1 MTKLNRSMISLFLV
15 GLFSTHSALAQTQA
29 NYDHPRV
36 CGSYGEQVG
45 HKALNAF
52 GNLSGSVLE
61 LPKNIINTSNQ
72 SNVFYGFTGGLFKG
86 IVNMA
91 GRIGVGVADL
101 VTIPL
106 PTKPIAYPL
115 YVWDDFDIDTTY
127 GDAYRLLKCTSETIP
142 AVQAPEPEPYVEPE
156 PVIESPAPE
165 SVHYPEIYEDT
176 SRKIDQL
183 FKEEMHK

>member
-1 MTKLNRSMISLFLV
+1 MTSSNRTMIPVLLVSFLTA
-15 GLFSTHSALAQTQA
+15 FAPESQAQNT
-29 NYDHPRV
+29 HPRV
-36 CGSYGEQVG
+36 CGSYGEIVG

-52 GNLSGSVLE
+52 GNLGGSVLE
-61 LPKNIINTSNQ
+61 LPKNVINTSNQ

-127 GDAYRLLKCTSETIP
+127 GEAYRLYQCTPKPKPI
-142 AVQAPEPEPYVEPE
+142 VQATEPE
-156 PVIESPAPE
+156 PVIEPEPAIYTPQPLETPE
-165 SVHYPEIYEDT
+165 VYQDT
-176 SRKIDQL
+176 TRKIDRL